1 MKLPIDWKHHL
12 FMKTLF
18 LHRMILRKRGQ
29 DIYTA
34 NMRRYELVNDDPRAA
49 TLELM
54 SSEIYRYNIDGST
67 AELGVFQGNFARRI
81 NHYFPD
87 RKLYLFDT
95 FEGFDARDAE
105 VDRKGNFSEATQDF
119 SATSV
124 ELVLN
129 NMEHRDNCIV
139 RKGWFPETAEGVD
152 DNFCFVSLD
161 TDLYQPMLAGL
172 EFFYPRLVHGGVI
185 MIHDFNNWEYQ
196 GIRQAVKEF
205 CDRENIGYVCLS
217 DSCGSAVIVK

>member
-1 MKLPIDWKHHL
+1 MKLPLDWKHKL

-18 LHRMILRKRGQ
+18 LHRIILRKRGQ
-29 DIYTA
+29 NIYTA
-34 NMRRYELVNDDPRAA
+34 NIRRYNLENDDTRFA

-54 SSEIYRYNIDGST
+54 AREIYRYNIQGST

-95 FEGFDARDAE
+95 FEGFDKRDAE
-105 VDRKGNFSEATQDF
+105 ADRRGNFSTATQDF

-124 ELVLN
+124 ELVLSK
-129 NMEHRDNCIV
+129 MEHRDNCIV
-139 RKGWFPETAEGVD
+139 RKGWFPDTTEGID
-152 DNFCFVSLD
+152 DKFCFVSLD
-161 TDLYQPMLAGL
+161 TDLYQPMIAGL

-205 CDRENIGYVCLS
+205 CDSENIGYVCLS
-217 DSCGSAVIVK
+217 DDWGSAVIVK